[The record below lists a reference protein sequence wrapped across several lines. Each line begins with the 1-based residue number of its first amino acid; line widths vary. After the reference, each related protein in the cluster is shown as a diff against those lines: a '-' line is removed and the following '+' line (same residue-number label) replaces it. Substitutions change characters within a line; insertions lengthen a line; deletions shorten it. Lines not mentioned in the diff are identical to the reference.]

1 MERTG
6 DIYDDAV
13 RVEVSTDVETFIE
26 DNERPAGGIGFPR
39 TLRLLV
45 RGKNIH
51 EDTLLATDY
60 LNHFNEIIMLL
71 GLVADM
77 PECLEDALEWSP
89 KSYENHFSDSG
100 LQDRA
105 LAILA
110 YENAPRRYREPFDQ
124 LVMQID
130 ATVLSSLSRISQASK
145 DNDMDRLSHI
155 VPTATRKLQRL
166 VDVASAIIH
175 GRVMVS
181 AQAEIDVLLAEVDI
195 EETDEEPDEFS
206 AEDAPM
212 APDVGTQ
219 ANETT
224 DQRDI
229 DALFS

>member
-1 MERTG
+1 M
-6 DIYDDAV
+6 
-13 RVEVSTDVETFIE
+13 
-26 DNERPAGGIGFPR
+26 GGIGFPR

-89 KSYENHFSDSG
+89 KPYEDHFSDSG
-100 LQDRA
+100 FQDKA

-124 LVMQID
+124 LVTQMD
-130 ATVLSSLSRISQASK
+130 ATVLSSLSRIEQATK
-145 DNDMDRLSHI
+145 DNDMDRLGHI
-155 VPTATRKLQRL
+155 VSGVTGKLQRL

-181 AQAEIDVLLAEVDI
+181 GQDEIDALLAEVESD
-195 EETDEEPDEFS
+195 ETDAQ
-206 AEDAPM
+206 AEDAGGPTT
-212 APDVGTQ
+212 PDVAASDDDATNQ
-219 ANETT
+219 A
-224 DQRDI
+224 DI
-229 DALFS
+229 DALFD

>member
-1 MERTG
+1 M
-6 DIYDDAV
+6 
-13 RVEVSTDVETFIE
+13 STDVQTFRE

-39 TLRLLV
+39 TLRPLV

-77 PECLEDALEWSP
+77 PECLEDALEWTP
-89 KSYENHFSDSG
+89 KPYEDHFSDSG
-100 LQDRA
+100 FHDKA

-124 LVMQID
+124 LVTQMD
-130 ATVLSSLSRISQASK
+130 ATVLSSLSRIEQATK

-155 VPTATRKLQRL
+155 VSGVTRKLQRL

-181 AQAEIDVLLAEVDI
+181 GQDEIDVLLAEVENDA
-195 EETDEEPDEFS
+195 PD
-206 AEDAPM
+206 AQPEDAGL
-212 APDVGTQ
+212 DVAASDGE
-219 ANETT
+219 AM
-224 DQRDI
+224 D
-229 DALFS
+229 